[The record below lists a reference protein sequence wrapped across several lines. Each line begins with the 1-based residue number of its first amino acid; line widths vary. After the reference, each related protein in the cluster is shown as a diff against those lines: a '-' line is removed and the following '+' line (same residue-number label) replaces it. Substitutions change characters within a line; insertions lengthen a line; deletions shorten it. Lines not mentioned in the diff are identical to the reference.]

1 MKIQHNK
8 QLQQYNSFR
17 TKAVARLFC
26 EPQSVD
32 ELSEILK
39 SFPDENK
46 LILGAGNNLFFTKNY
61 DGLII
66 KPAMYEINIISDD
79 ENFVEIEAGA
89 AVEWDN
95 LVEEC
100 VSKGYSGLENLSLI
114 PGSVGASP
122 IQNIGAYGSEAKDT
136 ITLVKTVDIKTGEQ
150 KEFTNNEC
158 RFGYRDSIFKQTR
171 RYIIT
176 SVIFRLS
183 KSFTYEEKYVDL
195 SRELKGNLTPSLSQ
209 IREAIIAIRS
219 RKLPDVN
226 KLPNAG
232 SFFKNPILT
241 KEEKEALQKKI
252 VDVPIYN
259 IGENSF
265 KTSAAFLIEKAGF
278 KGKTI
283 GKVGTYENHA
293 LVIINLGTEDGNDIL
308 NFAQEIRNE
317 VDKQFG
323 IILEPEVWIF

>member
-46 LILGAGNNLFFTKNY
+46 LILGAGNNLFFTKDY

-278 KGKTI
+278 KGKSN

-308 NFAQEIRNE
+308 NFAQEIINE

>member
-26 EPQSVD
+26 EPQSVN
-32 ELSEILK
+32 ELSEVLK
-39 SFPDENK
+39 TFPDENK
-46 LILGAGNNLFFTKNY
+46 LILGAGNNLFFTKDY

-66 KPAMYEINIISDD
+66 KPGMYEINIISDN
-79 ENFVEIEAGA
+79 ESFVEIEAGA
-89 AVEWDN
+89 AVEWDK

-176 SVIFRLS
+176 SVIFRLN

-232 SFFKNPILT
+232 SFFKNPILS
-241 KEEKEALQKKI
+241 KEEKDELQKKI
-252 VDVPIYN
+252 VDLPIYN
-259 IGENSF
+259 IDKNIF

-278 KGKTI
+278 KGKTN

-317 VDKQFG
+317 VEKQFG
-323 IILEPEVWIF
+323 VKLEPEVWIF

>member
-150 KEFTNNEC
+150 KVFTNNEC

-278 KGKTI
+278 KGKSN

-308 NFAQEIRNE
+308 NFAQEIINE

>member
-46 LILGAGNNLFFTKNY
+46 LILGAGNNLFFTKDY

-150 KEFTNNEC
+150 KVFTNNEC

-176 SVIFRLS
+176 SVIFRLN

-278 KGKTI
+278 KGKSN

-308 NFAQEIRNE
+308 NFAQEIINE

>member
-46 LILGAGNNLFFTKNY
+46 LILGAGNNLFFTKDY

-150 KEFTNNEC
+150 KVFTNNEC

-278 KGKTI
+278 KGKSN

-308 NFAQEIRNE
+308 NFAQEIINE

>member
-1 MKIQHNK
+1 LKIQHNK

-26 EPQSVD
+26 EPQSVN
-32 ELSEILK
+32 ELSEVLK
-39 SFPDENK
+39 TFPDENK
-46 LILGAGNNLFFTKNY
+46 LILGAGNNLFFTKDY

-66 KPAMYEINIISDD
+66 KPGMYEINIISDN
-79 ENFVEIEAGA
+79 ESFVEIEAGA
-89 AVEWDN
+89 AVEWDK

-176 SVIFRLS
+176 SVIFRLN

-232 SFFKNPILT
+232 SFFKNPILS
-241 KEEKEALQKKI
+241 KEEKDELQKKI
-252 VDVPIYN
+252 VDLPIYN
-259 IGENSF
+259 IDKNIF

-278 KGKTI
+278 KGKTN

-317 VDKQFG
+317 VEKQFG
-323 IILEPEVWIF
+323 VKLEPEVWIF

>member
-176 SVIFRLS
+176 SVIFRLN

-278 KGKTI
+278 KGKSN

-323 IILEPEVWIF
+323 IKLEPEVWIF

>member
-278 KGKTI
+278 KGKSN

-308 NFAQEIRNE
+308 NFAQEIINE

>member
-176 SVIFRLS
+176 SVIFRLN

-232 SFFKNPILT
+232 SFFKNPILS
-241 KEEKEALQKKI
+241 KEEKDELQKKI
-252 VDVPIYN
+252 VDLPIYN
-259 IGENSF
+259 IDKNIF

-278 KGKTI
+278 KGKTN

-293 LVIINLGTEDGNDIL
+293 LVIINLGTEDGKDIL
-308 NFAQEIRNE
+308 NFAQEIINE

>member
-46 LILGAGNNLFFTKNY
+46 LILGAGNNLFFTKDY

-176 SVIFRLS
+176 SVIFRLN

>member
-176 SVIFRLS
+176 SVIFRLN

-232 SFFKNPILT
+232 SFFKNPILS
-241 KEEKEALQKKI
+241 KEEKDELQKKI
-252 VDVPIYN
+252 VDLPIYN
-259 IGENSF
+259 IDKNIF

-278 KGKTI
+278 KGKTN

-317 VDKQFG
+317 VEKQFG
-323 IILEPEVWIF
+323 VKLEPEVWIF

>member
-278 KGKTI
+278 KGKSN

-323 IILEPEVWIF
+323 IKLEPEVWIF